1 MPDDQA
7 TVTVT
12 SLNHTVRKRA
22 VLAGLD
28 LTAEAGT
35 VHAVLGSSGVGK
47 STLLRLIGGLE
58 RPSGGT
64 IRAFGQQVESLR
76 RGALRRYLRDTVGF
90 VFQDA
95 GLVER
100 WTVKKNIAAAQ
111 VASSRTPVST
121 PLSIEAAA
129 DRVDLPIRLLESRAT
144 ELSGG
149 ERQRVSI
156 ARILVRKPPLV
167 LLDEPTSAL
176 DELRTQM
183 IAELIRDLADEGA
196 VVLVVSHDTT
206 LSDISDARTVLREP
220 ATVA

>member
-1 MPDDQA
+1 MRDDQA
-7 TVTVT
+7 AVSVTGLT
-12 SLNHTVRKRA
+12 HTVRNRA

-28 LTAEAGT
+28 LTAQAGT

-58 RPSGGT
+58 RPSAGT
-64 IRAFGQQVESLR
+64 IRALGQQVESLR
-76 RGALRRYLRDTVGF
+76 GAALRRYLRNSVGF
-90 VFQDA
+90 MFQDA

-100 WTVKKNIAAAQ
+100 WTVKQNIAAVQA
-111 VASSRTPVST
+111 ATSSTPVST

-129 DRVDLPIRLLESRAT
+129 DRVDLPTRLLESRAT

-156 ARILVRKPPLV
+156 ARILVRKPPLI

-176 DELRTQM
+176 DAHRTRM
-183 IAELIRDLADEGA
+183 IAELVRDVADEGA
-196 VVLVVSHDTT
+196 VVLVASHDTALT
-206 LSDISDARTVLREP
+206 DISDSRTLLSEP
-220 ATVA
+220 TIGS